1 MRPRG
6 CTGIVK
12 AGGIMTQEL
21 GSEAI
26 SYRAAVRHS
35 PVLASTGATIGH
47 LEHVLEV
54 PELDVFD
61 GIVISTH
68 QGLRFIDADH
78 VTRITRTELVT
89 DLDEAQAAQLPAP
102 SGPPVYHVDA
112 LADSGDN
119 MHDVLGRFFGRSHW
133 IRDHD

>member
-1 MRPRG
+1 
-6 CTGIVK
+6 
-12 AGGIMTQEL
+12 MTQEPD
-21 GSEAI
+21 SEAI
-26 SYRAAVRHS
+26 SYQAAVRHS
-35 PVLASTGATIGH
+35 PVLASTGVTIGH

-68 QGLRFIDADH
+68 HGLRFIAADH

-89 DLDEAQAAQLPAP
+89 DLDEVQAAELPAP

-112 LADSGDN
+112 LANSGSS
-119 MHDVLGRFFGRSHW
+119 MHDVLGRFFGRPHW
-133 IRDHD
+133 TRDHD